1 MAGLPA
7 LPSYFLPAPVGANVL
22 LIGDAAIADSEVLPL
37 LQSGAVLQYVR
48 LPWGHSEVLRSRPA
62 ASVDEVRV
70 LALGGEGSAAL
81 RMAADSVDAIAACL
95 KPGATFTACV
105 VGVASSADL
114 EALRL
119 KAVIGGL
126 ARPTAA
132 QRVAAAGLGNSVSL
146 QVSKPEAAAA
156 PAPVKLLRRKRA
168 PQAAP
173 APQPAADAWSAALS
187 TGPSSAAAAPTID
200 ESALL
205 EGDEAGEAPS
215 AGCSTKPRACKNC
228 SCGRAELEAAQ
239 ETKTD
244 ETAAPPA
251 SATAAGAAAAAT
263 GSPAPAAQATDAA
276 AFTSACGNCSKG
288 DAFRC
293 AGCPHRGKPAFKSG
307 MGSALLID
315 LGAGNALEEGVEVE

>member
-119 KAVIGGL
+119 KA
-126 ARPTAA
+126 
-132 QRVAAAGLGNSVSL
+132 
-146 QVSKPEAAAA
+146 
-156 PAPVKLLRRKRA
+156 
-168 PQAAP
+168 
-173 APQPAADAWSAALS
+173 PAADAWSAALS